1 MNGLTQDPPS
11 NAAGPMHGRSAA
23 ACAAS
28 PLRCAAGGVAD
39 LGNFGQRRIELAA
52 PFSPVRLW
60 RVALDDAAALAAPAW
75 LSASEAQRAAR
86 FVFAR
91 DGQRYRAAHGM
102 LRQLLW
108 RHCGL
113 AAGVEFHL
121 GAQGK
126 PSLGPSAAWQFNL
139 SHSGAHGLI
148 AISEGV
154 AVGVDVEVVRP
165 IDDLWLL
172 AEQNFSHAELDAL
185 RQTPRGD
192 QAHAFLTAWTRK
204 EACLKAVGS
213 GLSIAP
219 ASVDAG
225 VQTHVRTITIEM
237 PGGPAEVCVES
248 VAAGDDMLAAVATV
262 SRTPTSKAHLS

>member
-28 PLRCAAGGVAD
+28 PLRCAAGGGAD
-39 LGNFGQRRIELAA
+39 LDFGQRRIVLAA
-52 PFSPVRLW
+52 PFAPVRLW

-75 LSASEAQRAAR
+75 LSAGEAQRAAR

-91 DGQRYRAAHGM
+91 DAQRYCAAHGM

-113 AAGVEFHL
+113 TAGVELHL
-121 GAQGK
+121 SAQGK

-154 AVGVDVEVVRP
+154 PVGVDAELVRP

-185 RQTPRGD
+185 HQTPRGD

-204 EACLKAVGS
+204 EACLKAVGC
-213 GLSIAP
+213 GLSMAP
-219 ASVDAG
+219 ASIDAG
-225 VQTHVRTITIEM
+225 VQKQVRTITIDM
-237 PGGPAEVCVES
+237 PGGPASVCVES

>member
-1 MNGLTQDPPS
+1 MPPPRAVGW
-11 NAAGPMHGRSAA
+11 AADL
-23 ACAAS
+23 CAA
-28 PLRCAAGGVAD
+28 R
-39 LGNFGQRRIELAA
+39 QWRIALAA
-52 PFSPVRLW
+52 PFAGVRLW

-75 LSASEAQRAAR
+75 MSASEAQRAAR

-91 DGQRYRAAHGM
+91 DAQRYRAAHGV

-121 GAQGK
+121 GTHGK
-126 PSLGPSAAWQFNL
+126 PSLGAGAAWQFNL
-139 SHSGAHGLI
+139 SHSGDDALI
-148 AISEGV
+148 AITADA
-154 AVGVDVEVVRP
+154 AVGVDLEALRP
-165 IDDLWLL
+165 VSDLWLL
-172 AEQNFSHAELDAL
+172 AELNFSRAELEAL

-192 QAHAFLTAWTRK
+192 QARAFLTAWTRK

-219 ASVDAG
+219 ASVNAG
-225 VQTHVRTITIEM
+225 VQTQVRTITIDL
-237 PGGPAEVCVES
+237 PCGTAEVCVES

-262 SRTPTSKAHLS
+262 SRMPTIEAQLS